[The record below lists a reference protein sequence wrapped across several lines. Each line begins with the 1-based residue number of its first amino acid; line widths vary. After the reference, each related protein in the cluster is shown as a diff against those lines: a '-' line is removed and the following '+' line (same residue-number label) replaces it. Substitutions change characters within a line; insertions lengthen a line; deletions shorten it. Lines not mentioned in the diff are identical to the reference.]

1 MQINLMNNT
10 SPNNKIN
17 KNVSAIT
24 TLEGSLKEPTTI
36 MNPVITIEYSNP
48 VGFNYAYF
56 PQFSRYYFVKNVEIL
71 RANIMRLELEVDPL
85 ETYKDSILNL
95 PVIIDKNTFL
105 YDNYLID
112 ENRQINVKTKT
123 DIINFPNGL
132 LESGEFILITAG
144 G

>member
-1 MQINLMNNT
+1 MNNT

-17 KNVSAIT
+17 KNLSTVT
-24 TLEGSLKEPTTI
+24 TLDGSLKEPATI
-36 MNPVITIEYSNP
+36 MNPVISIEYSSP
-48 VGFNYAYF
+48 TGFNYAYI
-56 PQFSRYYFVKNVEIL
+56 PQFGRYYFVKNVEIL

-85 ETYKDSILNL
+85 ETYKESILNL
-95 PVIIDKNTFL
+95 SVIIDKNTFL

-112 ENRQINVKTKT
+112 ENRQVNVKTKT